1 MGGGC
6 FGARGWMSEVDRLI
20 RDKFFEHIQDTHDAI
35 ESLIDLEEDLESGG
49 DSDFDTLSRDC
60 FDHFIK
66 IDQNNS
72 GDPDNNISKL
82 NSKYN

>member
-1 MGGGC
+1 
-6 FGARGWMSEVDRLI
+6 MSEVDRLI

-60 FDHFIK
+60 LDHFIK
-66 IDQNNS
+66 IDQNN
-72 GDPDNNISKL
+72 
-82 NSKYN
+82 